1 MNFSILYKPFAIF
14 EEVVVQQAQCIAVIY
29 LLPFALLWRMVSTTL
44 RLCAW
49 QASFRRPKERI
60 LILFLQP
67 KTENRKPTL
76 QSLPSLFQNSK
87 SGKKI
92 KFLLYESKHISA
104 NINIEN
110 IANTKNMNL
119 KNVFRGFA
127 SQISF
132 SALGIK
138 RWYISS
144 INGLNQ
150 NISSILNEYY

>member
-1 MNFSILYKPFAIF
+1 M
-14 EEVVVQQAQCIAVIY
+14 
-29 LLPFALLWRMVSTTL
+29 
-44 RLCAW
+44 
-49 QASFRRPKERI
+49 
-60 LILFLQP
+60 FLQP
-67 KTENRKPTL
+67 KTENRKPTTDTGKPTL

-138 RWYISS
+138 R
-144 INGLNQ
+144 
-150 NISSILNEYY
+150 